1 MVSKLCCKKILPAPN
16 ATITH
21 LTMKDLFYISK
32 KSETKLI
39 TNVYTANSIH
49 IGEPTFTN
57 MSKENIEKRKL
68 LKNSTLFSE

>member
-1 MVSKLCCKKILPAPN
+1 
-16 ATITH
+16 
-21 LTMKDLFYISK
+21 MKDLFYISK

-57 MSKENIEKRKL
+57 MSKENIEKKKTIK
-68 LKNSTLFSE
+68 KNSTLFSE